1 MALRLVARVGST
13 EAKCL
18 MRTLAILIGSLIT
31 LSESEG
37 SLMEGMDLLFFDL
50 RASMLLIHPHVFL
63 ILVKLESKSFKWYCC
78 AQILRCKLREM
89 ITNIRYYVSAGHN
102 LVRIVNKGIIDK
114 SSRRATNLGWFV
126 NCGD

>member
-1 MALRLVARVGST
+1 
-13 EAKCL
+13 
-18 MRTLAILIGSLIT
+18 
-31 LSESEG
+31 
-37 SLMEGMDLLFFDL
+37 MEVMDLLFFHL
-50 RASMLLIHPHVFL
+50 RASMLLIHPHIFL
-63 ILVKLESKSFKWYCC
+63 ILGKLESKSFKWYCG

-102 LVRIVNKGIIDK
+102 LVRIVNKDIIDK

>member
-1 MALRLVARVGST
+1 ML
-13 EAKCL
+13 
-18 MRTLAILIGSLIT
+18 RTLAILIGSLIT

-37 SLMEGMDLLFFDL
+37 SLMEVMDLLFFDL
-50 RASMLLIHPHVFL
+50 CASMLLIHPHVSL

-114 SSRRATNLGWFV
+114 NSRRATNLGWFD

>member
-37 SLMEGMDLLFFDL
+37 SLMEVMDLLFFDL
-50 RASMLLIHPHVFL
+50 RASMQLIHPHVFL
-63 ILVKLESKSFKWYCC
+63 ILVKLESKSFKWYC
-78 AQILRCKLREM
+78 RHR
-89 ITNIRYYVSAGHN
+89 
-102 LVRIVNKGIIDK
+102 
-114 SSRRATNLGWFV
+114 F
-126 NCGD
+126 

>member
-1 MALRLVARVGST
+1 ML
-13 EAKCL
+13 
-18 MRTLAILIGSLIT
+18 RTLAILIGSLIT

-37 SLMEGMDLLFFDL
+37 SLMEVMDLLFFDL
-50 RASMLLIHPHVFL
+50 RASMQLIHPHVFL

-102 LVRIVNKGIIDK
+102 LVRIDK
-114 SSRRATNLGWFV
+114 SSRRATNPGWFV